1 MISSQ
6 ETGTTVFEK
15 LQQLQSTRSSN
26 SKNYGLDKKKDSSDK
41 VTVNQSLVCC
51 ICSIGANKHYY
62 SILLVHIS
70 HGRQPFCYQELW
82 LKDVALSR
90 FADTKDCLP
99 SLVCTILLLVITST
113 TTSSVK

>member
-1 MISSQ
+1 MIISQ

-15 LQQLQSTRSSN
+15 LQQLQSTGSSN

-51 ICSIGANKHYY
+51 ICSIIANKLY
-62 SILLVHIS
+62 STLLVHIS
-70 HGRQPFCYQELW
+70 HGRQLFFYQELW

-90 FADTKDCLP
+90 FADTKDCPP
-99 SLVCTILLLVITST
+99 SLVCTMLLLVITSP
-113 TTSSVK
+113 TTSSVR